1 MALPRPTEHKV
12 VSLPGR
18 RSVAARIAGANDRA
32 HPSPARAL
40 QDSLIPDALSA
51 DSLEIDGKWH
61 PAATL
66 GFVVVTCGGFWAVL
80 AMTVT
85 HLLNLH

>member
-1 MALPRPTEHKV
+1 MAQPRRKDPVV
-12 VSLPGR
+12 VSLSQAR
-18 RSVAARIAGANDRA
+18 TSAARIADSSDRA

-40 QDSLIPDALSA
+40 QDSLLPDALSA
-51 DSLEIDGKWH
+51 NAMDIDGKWH

-66 GFVVVTCGGFWAVL
+66 GFVVVTCGGFWGVL
-80 AMTVT
+80 ALTVG